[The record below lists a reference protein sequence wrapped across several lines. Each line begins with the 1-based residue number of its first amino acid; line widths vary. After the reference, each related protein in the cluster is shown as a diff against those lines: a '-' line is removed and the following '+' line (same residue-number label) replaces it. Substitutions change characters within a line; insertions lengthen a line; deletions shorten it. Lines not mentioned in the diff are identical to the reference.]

1 MKRFTALDHGKKR
14 KHDGQKEQKVVSATN
29 KKKRITPQEAIDMFP
44 DSRGLFIAEDD
55 TLRCQCNNKLGE
67 RHITSCNDTADHQM
81 KHCIIILTHIFIT
94 LRSYIF

>member
-1 MKRFTALDHGKKR
+1 MKRFTTQDHGKKR

-67 RHITSCNDTADHQM
+67 RHITSCNDTADHQNETFYNNTYTY
-81 KHCIIILTHIFIT
+81 L
-94 LRSYIF
+94 